1 MNIVMQRSML
11 LFSLY
16 RKEIMGIATIMIIV
30 CHSTSYVGSLPEL
43 VQRSIGSLGYACDM
57 FLFLSGIGMWNS
69 MKRVRSK
76 QQSVL
81 IWLRNR
87 YIRIIVPFVVIVL
100 PVCLYNGNGVFETII
115 RLTGFDYLFFQL
127 GLWFVS
133 CILLLYILTPVLD
146 IAVRSNMKW
155 FYVSLFICVF
165 LIIGCVD
172 WGQGQQMKNLQ
183 FVCNRFP
190 CYVLGYTIATDVMSG
205 RKISLLWMIVV
216 PLIIF
221 VILYY
226 MNHRFSFYFSLFWL
240 QGIPA
245 VALIAIVLSLLKCS
259 ILNMILSFVG
269 SISLESYLT
278 NVLVVPILK
287 RAVMNIFPC
296 IDGWAF
302 YTFAIVIC
310 IVLAYFVNVVSKT
323 LINKLS

>member
-1 MNIVMQRSML
+1 MQRSML

-172 WGQGQQMKNLQ
+172 WGEGQQMKNLQ

-240 QGIPA
+240 QGIFLTS
-245 VALIAIVLSLLKCS
+245 VVTLLLKFTIMSKSLSLLRS
-259 ILNMILSFVG
+259 LGAISLDSYATNIMIIPLFRFWNFDIWGIDLNMGRWSFYVVG
-269 SISLESYLT
+269 
-278 NVLVVPILK
+278 
-287 RAVMNIFPC
+287 
-296 IDGWAF
+296 
-302 YTFAIVIC
+302 
-310 IVLAYFVNVVSKT
+310 T
-323 LINKLS
+323 LICLFLSYTVNKFSKYIITQIS